1 MSAVRLL
8 KRKGALCRM
17 RLGNV
22 SRLAR
27 AQSGV
32 AAVEFALTAPLILG
46 MFLAGAE
53 LTNFAI
59 TRMQVSQIALHVA
72 DNASRIGTNSLLTA
86 PQISE
91 AQINDLLIGANMQS
105 GALDLATNGRIIIS
119 SLEPVANPNPE
130 PKKFHIHWQRC
141 FGAKSWASTHGV
153 QGDTDL
159 PAMGETGKQVTAP
172 DGGAVIF
179 VEVAYDYTPLISAS
193 IVPTTVIVDTAAMTV
208 RDDRD
213 YNGNGG
219 TGVYNN
225 EGVTASTCSS

>member
-1 MSAVRLL
+1 MNETTRQANGIGGARKRASRFVARL
-8 KRKGALCRM
+8 R
-17 RLGNV
+17 
-22 SRLAR
+22 R
-27 AQSGV
+27 AQMGV
-32 AAVEFALTAPLILG
+32 AAVEFALTAPIILG

-59 TRMQVSQIALHVA
+59 TRMRVSQIALHVA

-105 GALDLATNGRIIIS
+105 GTLDLAANGRIIIS
-119 SLEPVANPNPE
+119 SLEPVSNPNPE
-130 PKKFHIHWQRC
+130 PKRFRIHWQRC
-141 FGAKSWASTHGV
+141 YGAKAWSSSHGT

-159 PAMGETGKQVTAP
+159 EDMGPTSKQVTAP

-179 VEVAYDYTPLISAS
+179 VEVAYDYTPLISAD
-193 IVPTTVIVDTAAMTV
+193 IVPTTVITDTAAMTV

-213 YNGNGG
+213 YGGNGG

-225 EGVTASTCSS
+225 EGVTASTCA